1 LIVTCEECSTSFQL
15 DASRIPPEGARV
27 RCSRC
32 KHAFFLPHPTTSQT
46 DAVHSI
52 AADAA
57 AGTTAGAPPPTSDLD
72 QAGTPAGGE
81 TTGASPEPEPE
92 EEDWQFNEEVRIAGD
107 DDNPEP
113 SADPEV
119 EAALGEDFDP
129 GTDFDEDFDAS
140 DLTEAV
146 GPDALEEPG
155 FSQGDAVAVDPA
167 ELSASGLELDTD
179 DGAEPPPGSV
189 PDESGLGPI
198 DEFDS
203 LMEEGGLE
211 LDSSTEGVE
220 PEPVA
225 AAAPEAAPPGRH
237 AANGAADDL
246 GDPESWDLVGSDAG
260 APSPGTIGGL
270 VGSFGADA
278 GRRSLGISSDFLD
291 SFESSPYEEDE
302 EEEPSTLMRLAGRVG
317 RGIGWVVTLAMIA
330 GVLHMV
336 FQSEMARWV
345 ETGQSVRIDSFVAET
360 TNSGWVETSR
370 AGNVLVVHGQARNV
384 GGDSL
389 WPQALQLAF
398 FDGAGERLA
407 VRPLPVG
414 LPLEE
419 SVLRE
424 AEPEVLEAA
433 RVAAVDG
440 FMRTPLAAAEVRRFE
455 VVVGELPAG
464 ARRVLLEVGEWAP
477 SPVVMPKVAE
487 EELVSGEG

>member
-15 DASRIPPEGARV
+15 DESRIPPDGARV

-32 KHAFFLPHPTTSQT
+32 KHAFFLPHPSTSQT

-57 AGTTAGAPPPTSDLD
+57 AATSAAPPPTSDLD
-72 QAGTPAGGE
+72 QAGAAAGAE
-81 TTGASPEPEPE
+81 ATRAAPEAEPE

-107 DDNPEP
+107 DDDLES
-113 SADPEV
+113 SADPELQ
-119 EAALGEDFDP
+119 AGLGEDFDP
-129 GTDFDEDFDAS
+129 GTDFDEEFDS
-140 DLTEAV
+140 SHLTDEVGLGDL
-146 GPDALEEPG
+146 GEPG
-155 FSQGDAVAVDPA
+155 FSQGDAGAVDPA
-167 ELSASGLELDTD
+167 ALSASGLELDTD
-179 DGAEPPPGSV
+179 GGTEPPQGSI
-189 PDESGLGPI
+189 PDESGLGPV

-211 LDSSTEGVE
+211 LDSSSEGGE
-220 PEPVA
+220 PESVA
-225 AAAPEAAPPGRH
+225 AAAPEAETTGRY
-237 AANGAADDL
+237 AASAAADDL
-246 GDPESWDLVGSDAG
+246 GDPESWDLVGGDAG
-260 APSPGTIGGL
+260 APASGTIGGL
-270 VGSFGADA
+270 VGSFRADA

-302 EEEPSTLMRLAGRVG
+302 EEPSTLTRFANRVG
-317 RGIGWVVTLAMIA
+317 GAIGWVVTLAMIA
-330 GVLHMV
+330 GVLQIA
-336 FQSEMARWV
+336 FRSEMARWA
-345 ETGQSVRIDSFVAET
+345 ETGQGVRVDSFVAET
-360 TNSGWVETSR
+360 TSSGWVETSR

-384 GGDSL
+384 GGQSV

-398 FDGAGERLA
+398 LDGAGERLA
-407 VRPLPVG
+407 VRPLLAG

-424 AEPEVLEAA
+424 SDPEVLEAA

-464 ARRVLLEVGEWAP
+464 ARRVLLEIGEGAP
-477 SPVVMPKVAE
+477 SAAGVPPF
-487 EELVSGEG
+487 GEGSVDEAGV